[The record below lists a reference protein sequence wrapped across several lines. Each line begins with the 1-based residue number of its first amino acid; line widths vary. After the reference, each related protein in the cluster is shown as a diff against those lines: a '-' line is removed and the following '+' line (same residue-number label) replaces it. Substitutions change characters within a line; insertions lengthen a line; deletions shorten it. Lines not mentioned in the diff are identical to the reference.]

1 MRKPSEYVAS
11 ALRGLRATA
20 LAENSATLAHGDRAA
35 TVTRVGSTLRGEDGL
50 TSDAPAEA
58 VSVLALAEDFPGLR
72 KGEPVALDGSLHVV
86 TSARRDTSGAS
97 LTVGLSAAFG
107 RFCAAY
113 ARKGKGTAF
122 PVPALALEDAALPSA
137 YADAAAPASGQSWT
151 VCVPA
156 SEWPEPTP
164 PQVGDE
170 IRIDDSSGELR
181 LKVASAVR
189 GGAWWTLRARP
200 RGAAW

>member
-1 MRKPSEYVAS
+1 MRKPSEYVAA

-35 TVTRVGSTLRGEDGL
+35 TVTRVGSTLRGEDAL
-50 TSDAPAEA
+50 TADAPAEA
-58 VSVLALAEDFPGLR
+58 VSVLALADDFPGLR
-72 KGEPVALDGSLHVV
+72 KGEPVDLDGSLHVV

-97 LTVGLSAAFG
+97 LAVGLSAAFA
-107 RFCAAY
+107 RFRAAF
-113 ARKGKGTAF
+113 ARKGRAF
-122 PVPALALEDAALPSA
+122 PVPVLALEDAAIPSA

-156 SEWPEPTP
+156 AEWPEPTP

-170 IRIDDSSGELR
+170 IRLDAPPGEAR

-189 GGAWWTLRARP
+189 SGAWWTLRARP